1 MARRR
6 KAEDKALAALF
17 VFALIVGVPVYIVM
31 QVGKTVGWPV
41 LIGIFV
47 ALIIGYAMF
56 RAARASAK
64 EKARLA
70 EMEERRQRLL
80 AKYGDDQIVS
90 RIMGHEIWQGQSH
103 EQLRDS
109 MGVPVGT
116 DQKVMKKHQREVWK
130 YHQTGVN
137 RYGLRVTLEDGI
149 VVGWDD
155 KM

>member
-6 KAEDKALAALF
+6 KAEDKVLAALI
-17 VFALIVGVPVYIVM
+17 VFGLIVGVPAYIVM

-41 LIGIFV
+41 LMGTCV
-47 ALIIGYAMF
+47 ALIIGYAIF
-56 RAARASAK
+56 QAAQARAK

-70 EMEERRQRLL
+70 ELEERRQQLL

-103 EQLRDS
+103 EQLLDS
-109 MGVPVGT
+109 MGAPVGT
-116 DQKVMKKHQREVWK
+116 DQKVMKRHQRQVWK

-137 RYGLRVTLEDGI
+137 RYGLRVTLEDGL
-149 VVGWDD
+149 VVGWDE